1 MLFVS
6 GTKRSG
12 TSMWMQVLRAAGLPV
27 LGEAFPRGWDKTIKD
42 ANPDGFFES
51 LYRDGV
57 YWRTNPHPTT
67 GRYLFEKEVR
77 GYGCKVFVPGVIRT
91 ELAFIERVI
100 ANVREWRE
108 YESSLARLKAMED
121 GKRNPRLPE
130 LVAMPAALEW
140 WMENFALVRDLSI
153 RRYPHCLST
162 YSQVL
167 ADPAPFV
174 RRALEGVEGVE
185 GVNLD
190 AAVSAIKPE
199 SQTQSEGE
207 SETVEPKLA
216 KVFDDLYAAVEAGK
230 GFSSA
235 LLSTLNETNRSLL
248 PRLHEI
254 QGKVAQSHQ
263 AHAAARRATKD
274 KGAPKRTGV
283 KGLPES

>member
-57 YWRTNPHPTT
+57 YWRTNPHPST

-108 YESSLARLKAMED
+108 YESSLARLKAMEE
-121 GKRNPRLPE
+121 GKRDPRLPE
-130 LVAMPAALEW
+130 LVAMPAAFEW

-153 RRYPHCLST
+153 RRYRYCLST

-167 ADPAPFV
+167 ADPGPFV
-174 RRALEGVEGVE
+174 RIALEGIEGVD
-185 GVNLD
+185 LD

-199 SQTQSEGE
+199 NQTQSKVE

-216 KVFDDLYAAVEAGK
+216 RVFDDLYAAVEAGK

-248 PRLHEI
+248 PHLHEI
-254 QGKVAQSHQ
+254 QGKVAHSHQ
-263 AHAAARRATKD
+263 AHTAARRAIKD
-274 KGAPKRTGV
+274 KGAKKKGPGV
-283 KGLPES
+283 KGLPQT